1 MLRAIVLG
9 FGISLI
15 LGAAALAL
23 AIPAAWIPACELG
36 VFGALII
43 GGTLFEQ
50 RYHFRTRAVGAD
62 WEPTGERFNDP
73 VSGKLT
79 EVRWNRV
86 TGERAY
92 VTLDANGRPSA

>member
-1 MLRAIVLG
+1 MLRAIVLS
-9 FGISLI
+9 FGIL
-15 LGAAALAL
+15 LLVGAAALWL
-23 AIPAAWIPACELG
+23 AAPAIWIAACELG
-36 VFGALII
+36 IFGAFVVV
-43 GGTLFEQ
+43 GTLCEG
-50 RYHFRTRAVGAD
+50 RYHFLTRGDGAD

-92 VTLDANGRPSA
+92 VTLDKRR